1 MYSNNLFEKF
11 CRHRNIKSS
20 TKKCY
25 DSILRLYEKFQGE
38 SIENLFDEVY
48 NQENE
53 TIPFKYRKI
62 KK

>member
-1 MYSNNLFEKF
+1 M
-11 CRHRNIKSS
+11 KSS
-20 TKKCY
+20 VVTETSSQVRKKCY